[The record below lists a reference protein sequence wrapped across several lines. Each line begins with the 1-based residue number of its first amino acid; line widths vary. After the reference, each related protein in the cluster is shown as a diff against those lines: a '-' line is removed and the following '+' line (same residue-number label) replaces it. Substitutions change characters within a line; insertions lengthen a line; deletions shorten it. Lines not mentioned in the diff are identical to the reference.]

1 MAVCIRRSKYDR
13 MGFIKDKKTYK
24 PKKEKRNKIKV
35 IQKRLKMSFGSIY
48 DDSWWGNDDE
58 SNGWGIIYP
67 V

>member
-1 MAVCIRRSKYDR
+1 

-24 PKKEKRNKIKV
+24 PKKENEIKLKSYIEKI
-35 IQKRLKMSFGSIY
+35 KMSFGSIY

>member
-1 MAVCIRRSKYDR
+1 MAKQAIGIGTSAND
-13 MGFIKDKKTYK
+13 GTGD
-24 PKKEKRNKIKV
+24 P
-35 IQKRLKMSFGSIY
+35 FGSIY